1 MSDRLSRFTN
11 GSFRRRAGIL
21 LIILGVALAVIGIQP
36 SLFGVDRSPITGFVQ
51 ITVFLIGMGVLC
63 VGGHMALASLWNGYQ
78 KTIAADIGVRLVA
91 TGYVVVVGSAMADI
105 FGFGSQTMPIFI
117 PSFGDWQKLGVLIG
131 QFIIAAGFL
140 LMMPWK
146 QGLEESQSTK

>member
-11 GSFRRRAGIL
+11 HVFRRRVGVIL
-21 LIILGVALAVIGIQP
+21 FVLGLLLAVLGIQP
-36 SLFGVDRSPITGFVQ
+36 SMFGVDRSPITGFIQ
-51 ITVFLIGMGVLC
+51 IVVFLVGMAFLC
-63 VGGHMALASLWNGYQ
+63 IGGHLALASLWNGYQ

-105 FGFGSQTMPIFI
+105 FGFGSQTMPDFI

-131 QFIIAAGFL
+131 QGMIAAGFI

-146 QGLEESQSTK
+146 QSYTGQP